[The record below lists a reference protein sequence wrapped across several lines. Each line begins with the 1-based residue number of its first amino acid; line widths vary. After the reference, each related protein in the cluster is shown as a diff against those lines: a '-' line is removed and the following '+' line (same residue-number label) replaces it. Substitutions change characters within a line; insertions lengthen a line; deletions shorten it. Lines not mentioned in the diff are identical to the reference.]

1 MSRSSLCYKLSTPYP
16 SRFPVHPSQLTS
28 LMAFCYHT
36 PNPTRELI
44 QDDVISTMKLL
55 TVVNETP
62 TLTRKAVRDGRGYL
76 KRECDWLVNKIHF
89 ARDFAAVITDTAS
102 VAESVGTATGTT
114 KLYRIVTVISVV
126 WIPVIGLKE

>member
-1 MSRSSLCYKLSTPYP
+1 
-16 SRFPVHPSQLTS
+16 
-28 LMAFCYHT
+28 MAFSYHT

-44 QDDVISTMKLL
+44 QADVQSTMKLL

-62 TLTRKAVRDGRGYL
+62 TLTRKADREGEGQYVRWCLCAYL

-114 KLYRIVTVISVV
+114 NLYRIVTVISVV
-126 WIPVIGLKE
+126 RVPVIGLKE